1 MRRDLAK
8 NLQGLL
14 SQSAHLQIATSMKQ
28 NAPDETLAR
37 LSSLGAPG
45 SSSLLTLSPHL
56 NDWIDDKS
64 FELAIKMRL
73 GLPSDVAGP
82 VNCRCGKNI
91 TADPYH
97 HLNCNLNSGMI
108 TLRHNRLVQT
118 LSDIAKQAGAAT
130 SIEPRVPHT
139 NSIRP
144 DLKIALDGLFYSVD
158 VSVVNPLAPSFLR
171 TAKRHSL
178 AVAEIKAKQKKTKYS
193 EQAKSWNAA
202 FFPFVLQVTGG
213 FHQDARELLQL
224 LSESPLVKD
233 SAAFL
238 KEARYK
244 AAET

>member
-1 MRRDLAK
+1 
-8 NLQGLL
+8 
-14 SQSAHLQIATSMKQ
+14 
-28 NAPDETLAR
+28 
-37 LSSLGAPG
+37 
-45 SSSLLTLSPHL
+45 
-56 NDWIDDKS
+56 
-64 FELAIKMRL
+64 
-73 GLPSDVAGP
+73 
-82 VNCRCGKNI
+82 
-91 TADPYH
+91 
-97 HLNCNLNSGMI
+97 MI

-118 LSDIAKQAGAAT
+118 LSDIAKLAGAAT

-139 NSIRP
+139 NSIIP
-144 DLKIALDGLFYSVD
+144 DLTIALDGLFYSVD

-213 FHQDARELLQL
+213 FHHDARELLQL

-244 AAET
+244 ILKTLYSGNFMIQAKGLQYVMMSAFLSQNYARAHPALTSRPMLNSE